1 MSFAFKEDRNQV
13 NTVQVLET
21 DFNSFYDNFYT
32 LSALRV
38 SILYL
43 RHVDLHNRFAFLF
56 PFFGRA
62 INLRYKTKEIISDAR
77 KINFNNR

>member
-38 SILYL
+38 SIPYL
-43 RHVDLHNRFAFLF
+43 RHYDLHNRFAFLF
-56 PFFGRA
+56 PFFWTSNKFTIQNKG
-62 INLRYKTKEIISDAR
+62 
-77 KINFNNR
+77 NNIRCPEDKL